1 MADRIPT
8 DTSQSMA
15 SLLGGIVSDIQTL
28 IRQELALARTEIQR
42 EWDKAKTAAGSMA
55 VGSAIL
61 ALGGILLCLMVV
73 HLLAWAFGYP
83 GPGKEWALWVSYL
96 IVGGVLAV
104 LGAVLFYTGRNKAG
118 QVNVI
123 PPQTAETMREN
134 VEWLQNPNPK

>member
-1 MADRIPT
+1 MADRIPA
-8 DTSQSMA
+8 DTSPSMA

-28 IRQELALARTEIQR
+28 IRQEVALARSEIQR

-83 GPGKEWALWVSYL
+83 NTPGREWALWVAYL

-134 VEWLQNPNPK
+134 VEWIQNPK